1 MLFRYL
7 HLIGAYLLLLLALLI
22 VPDTTRP
29 PYHGWKGEQDNE
41 ALD

>member
-7 HLIGAYLLLLLALLI
+7 HLIGASLLLLLALLI
-22 VPDTTRP
+22 VPDRV
-29 PYHGWKGEQDNE
+29 WRGEHNDE